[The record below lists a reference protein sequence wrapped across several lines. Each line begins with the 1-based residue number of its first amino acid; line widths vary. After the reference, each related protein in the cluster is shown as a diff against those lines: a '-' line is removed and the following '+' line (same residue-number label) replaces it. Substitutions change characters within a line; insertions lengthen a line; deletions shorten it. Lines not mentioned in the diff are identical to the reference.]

1 MISYEAELWSAS
13 LTTNITRSRPVL
25 ALSNHHLLLLV
36 PEAHQAIAH
45 VVAPEIVGIHYHSLF
60 NRQDYFQSQR
70 DPELVQTTN
79 MQTFEEVRTARVKHP
94 RKKGWIQLY
103 QSLPSK
109 GGKEQ

>member
-1 MISYEAELWSAS
+1 MWSAS
-13 LTTNITRSRPVL
+13 LTTNITRSKPVL

-94 RKKGWIQLY
+94 RKKRPGYNSIKVY
-103 QSLPSK
+103 QA
-109 GGKEQ
+109 KEEK